1 MKFLFKNKEKK
12 LKRTTAEQTVNFVE
26 LSEDEMKHIEGA
38 SNDYYDHFYETY
50 IIRQQTNPLQQRI
63 I

>member
-1 MKFLFKNKEKK
+1 MKFLFKNKEKE
-12 LKRTTAEQTVNFVE
+12 LHRTTFEQSMNVVE
-26 LSEDEMKHIEGA
+26 LTDEEMKHIEGA

-50 IIRQQTNPLQQRI
+50 IIRQQTNPLQQQI